1 MTSSQ
6 EYTFLKIFVDNDDD
20 NELKSIYK
28 IAVDKHNTAIK
39 SSTYPDAGF
48 DLYLPKDYLIKPGDV
63 GKVDF
68 KLVASASS
76 SLGTPLSFFTYPRSS
91 IYKTPL
97 RLANST
103 GIIDSG
109 YRGTLRGM
117 FDNRSNETYTLEKH
131 TRFLQICSPNLNPII
146 VSIVDTVSQ
155 LGTTERGQGGFGST
169 GV

>member
-1 MTSSQ
+1 MTSQ
-6 EYTFLKIFVDNDDD
+6 DYTFLKIFIDD

-28 IAVDKHNTAIK
+28 SAVDKHNTAVK
-39 SSTYPDAGF
+39 SSIYPDAGF
-48 DLYLPKDYLIKPGDV
+48 DLYVPKEYIVKPGEV

-68 KLVASASS
+68 KIVAAASS
-76 SLGTPLSFFTYPRSS
+76 SLGRPMSFFTYPRSS

-117 FDNRSNETYTLEKH
+117 FDNRSNETYVLEKD
-131 TRFLQICSPNLNPII
+131 TRFLQICSPTLSPII
-146 VSIVDTVSQ
+146 VSIVDDITH
-155 LGTTERGQGGFGST
+155 LGITERGDGGFGST

>member
-1 MTSSQ
+1 MASQ
-6 EYTFLKIFVDNDDD
+6 EYTFLKIFIDDD
-20 NELKSIYK
+20 ELKSVYK
-28 IAVDKHNTAIK
+28 SAVDKHNTAIK

-48 DLYLPKDYLIKPGDV
+48 DLYVPKEYIVKPDEV

-68 KLVASASS
+68 KIVAAASS

-97 RLANST
+97 RLANSV

-117 FDNRSNETYTLEKH
+117 FDNHSNTTYVLEKH
-131 TRFLQICSPNLNPII
+131 TRFLQICSPNLSPII
-146 VSIVDTVSQ
+146 VSIVDNISD
-155 LGTTERGQGGFGST
+155 LGITERGDGGFGST

>member
-6 EYTFLKIFVDNDDD
+6 EYIFLKIFIDNDDD
-20 NELKSIYK
+20 LKSIYK
-28 IAVDKHNTAIK
+28 SAVDKHNTAIK

-48 DLYLPKDYLIKPGDV
+48 DLYVPKDYIIKPTEV
-63 GKVDF
+63 GKIDF
-68 KLVASASS
+68 KIICAASS

-97 RLANST
+97 RLANSV

-117 FDNRSNETYTLEKH
+117 FDNRSDTTYTLKKL

-146 VSIVDTVSQ
+146 VSIVDNVSE
-155 LGTTERGQGGFGST
+155 LGITERGQGGFGST

>member
-1 MTSSQ
+1 MASQ
-6 EYTFLKIFVDNDDD
+6 EYTFLKIFIDDD
-20 NELKSIYK
+20 ELKSVYK
-28 IAVDKHNTAIK
+28 SAVDKHNTAIK

-48 DLYLPKDYLIKPGDV
+48 DLYVPKEYIVKPDEV

-68 KLVASASS
+68 KIVAAASS

-97 RLANST
+97 RLANSV

-117 FDNRSNETYTLEKH
+117 FDNCSNTTYVLEKH
-131 TRFLQICSPNLNPII
+131 TRFLQICSPNLSPII
-146 VSIVDTVSQ
+146 VSIVDNISD
-155 LGTTERGQGGFGST
+155 LGITERGDGGFGST

>member
-1 MTSSQ
+1 MASQ
-6 EYTFLKIFVDNDDD
+6 EYTFLKIFIDDD
-20 NELKSIYK
+20 ELKSVYK
-28 IAVDKHNTAIK
+28 SAVDKHNTAIK

-48 DLYLPKDYLIKPGDV
+48 DLYVPEEYIVKPDEV

-68 KLVASASS
+68 KIVAAASS

-97 RLANST
+97 RLANSV

-117 FDNRSNETYTLEKH
+117 FDNRSNTTYVLEKH
-131 TRFLQICSPNLNPII
+131 TRFLQICSPNLSPII
-146 VSIVDTVSQ
+146 VSIVDNISD
-155 LGTTERGQGGFGST
+155 LGITERGDGGFGST

>member
-6 EYTFLKIFVDNDDD
+6 EYTFLKIFIDNDDD
-20 NELKSIYK
+20 LKSIYK
-28 IAVDKHNTAIK
+28 TAVDKHNTAVK

-48 DLYLPKDYLIKPGDV
+48 DLYVPKDYLIKPGDV

-68 KLVASASS
+68 KIITAASSS

-97 RLANST
+97 RLANSV

-146 VSIVDTVSQ
+146 VSIVDNIAE

>member
-1 MTSSQ
+1 MASQ
-6 EYTFLKIFVDNDDD
+6 EYTFLKIFIDDD
-20 NELKSIYK
+20 ELKSVYK
-28 IAVDKHNTAIK
+28 SAVDKHNTAIK

-48 DLYLPKDYLIKPGDV
+48 DLYVPKEYIVKPDEV

-68 KLVASASS
+68 KIVAAASS

-97 RLANST
+97 RLANSV

-117 FDNRSNETYTLEKH
+117 FDNRSNTTYILEKH
-131 TRFLQICSPNLNPII
+131 TRFLQICSPNLSPII
-146 VSIVDTVSQ
+146 VSIVDNISD
-155 LGTTERGQGGFGST
+155 LGITERGDGGFGST